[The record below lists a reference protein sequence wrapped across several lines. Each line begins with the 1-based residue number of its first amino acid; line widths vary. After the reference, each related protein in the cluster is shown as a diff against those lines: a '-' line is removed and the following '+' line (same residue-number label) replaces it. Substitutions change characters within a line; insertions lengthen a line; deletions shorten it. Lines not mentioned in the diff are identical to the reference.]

1 MHVNVVAR
9 HGLITM
15 NSHAETRANAHL
27 SLSCSLL
34 VRHRARPLLRIVEQ
48 PPEKSVYKRNLKP
61 NPTLQL
67 VEEELGMESNLYIA
81 PVLIRC
87 DTLEEKNKLLT
98 GNKPVKVRAP
108 LQLAGNSSLVM
119 KRSTLTSPPSPH
131 FANAAGRA
139 RARCF
144 IPKAQD
150 HGHLAP
156 TGRVA
161 LCH

>member
-1 MHVNVVAR
+1 
-9 HGLITM
+9 
-15 NSHAETRANAHL
+15 
-27 SLSCSLL
+27 
-34 VRHRARPLLRIVEQ
+34 
-48 PPEKSVYKRNLKP
+48 
-61 NPTLQL
+61 
-67 VEEELGMESNLYIA
+67 MESNLYIA

-119 KRSTLTSPPSPH
+119 KRSTCLTSPPSPY
-131 FANAAGRA
+131 FAGAAGRA

-144 IPKAQD
+144 IPEAQD